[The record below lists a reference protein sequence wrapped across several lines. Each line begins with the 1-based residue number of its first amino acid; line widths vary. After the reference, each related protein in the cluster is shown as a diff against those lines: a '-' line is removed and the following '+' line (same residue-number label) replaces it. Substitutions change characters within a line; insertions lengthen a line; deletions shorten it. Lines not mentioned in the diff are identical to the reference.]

1 VTDPTPGIAPGGSR
15 FHALRA
21 LRHREFTRLF
31 VASTIGDLGYWISFV
46 ALQAHMAEITDGSG
60 AWLGVLFFANFIP
73 MLVFA
78 PYAGSLADRMDR
90 TRLMVLIRSA
100 IGVVALVMAGLIL
113 AGVGTPGATIVIA
126 FFLGTGYG
134 FLGPAQGAAVA
145 NTIPSTDLL
154 SAVSMSSAGSNF
166 CRVAGP
172 ALGAPVL
179 AIWGPGWSFVVYGA
193 SSLLVAAMLVGLRLR
208 SHLDPHTD
216 IGAWRRI
223 VEGLRHA
230 RERPPAV
237 AALVTMS
244 VFSVFGGAQIALYP
258 LFATEVHDRPTQDF
272 TAIVVASGV
281 GAVLGAMTTGL
292 RRTVPGLRAA
302 LGWLI
307 GFGVASV
314 VFGLARSWG
323 LALGAATLVGFCYF
337 SMTTV
342 LATLLQHLADDAKRG
357 RIMSLF
363 VMTWGGII
371 PIGAVCMGA
380 LADAVGAP
388 AVVVIASTVCVAYA
402 LATLA
407 WTGRAAVRTA
417 VQPSAQPSGQPSTE
431 PLR

>member
-1 VTDPTPGIAPGGSR
+1 MTASTSATTPAGSR

-31 VASTIGDLGYWISFV
+31 VSSTIGDLGYWISFV
-46 ALQAHMAEITDGSG
+46 ALQAHVVDVTDGSG
-60 AWLGVLFFANFIP
+60 AWLGILFFANFIP
-73 MLVFA
+73 MLIFA
-78 PYAGSLADRMDR
+78 PLAGSVADRMDR
-90 TRLMVLIRSA
+90 TRLMVIIRSA
-100 IGVVALVMAGLIL
+100 IGAVALAMAALIL
-113 AGVGTPGATIVIA
+113 TGTATPAATIVIA
-126 FFLGTGYG
+126 FLLGTGYG
-134 FLGPAQGAAVA
+134 FLGPAQSAAVA

-179 AIWGPGWSFVVYGA
+179 AIWGPGWSFVVYGL
-193 SSLLVAAMLVGLRLR
+193 SSVLVAALLVRLRLR
-208 SHLDPHTD
+208 SHLDPHADT
-216 IGAWRRI
+216 GAWRRI

-244 VFSVFGGAQIALYP
+244 VFSIFGGAQIALYP
-258 LFATEVHDRPTQDF
+258 LFATEVHGRPTQDF

-292 RRTVPGLRAA
+292 RRTVPGLRSSLA
-302 LGWLI
+302 WLI
-307 GFGVASV
+307 GFGVTSIA
-314 VFGLARSWG
+314 FGLAPSWG
-323 LALGAATLVGFCYF
+323 VALGAAALVGFCYF

-363 VMTWGGII
+363 VVAWGGLI
-371 PIGAVCMGA
+371 PVGAVGMGA
-380 LADAVGAP
+380 LADATGAPFVVVLGAGVCIVYALVTLALVGA
-388 AVVVIASTVCVAYA
+388 
-402 LATLA
+402 
-407 WTGRAAVRTA
+407 R
-417 VQPSAQPSGQPSTE
+417 SAQPSTA

>member
-1 VTDPTPGIAPGGSR
+1 MTGSTPGVAPGASR

-46 ALQAHMAEITDGSG
+46 ALQAHMADITDGSG
-60 AWLGVLFFANFIP
+60 AWLGILFFANFIP
-73 MLVFA
+73 MLIFA
-78 PYAGSLADRMDR
+78 PYAGSVADRMDR
-90 TRLMVLIRSA
+90 TRLMVLIRTA

-113 AGVGTPGATIVIA
+113 TGVGTPGATIVIA

-145 NTIPSTDLL
+145 NTIPGTDLL

-208 SHLDPHTD
+208 SHLDPDPDT
-216 IGAWRRI
+216 GPWRRI

-230 RERPPAV
+230 RDRPPAV

-258 LFATEVHDRPTQDF
+258 LFATEVHGRPTQDF

-281 GAVLGAMTTGL
+281 GAVLGAMSTGL
-292 RRTVPGLRAA
+292 RRTVPGLRSG

-314 VFGLARSWG
+314 GFGVARSWG
-323 LALGAATLVGFCYF
+323 LALVAAAFVGFCYF

-371 PIGAVCMGA
+371 PIGAIGMGA
-380 LADAVGAP
+380 LADAYGAP
-388 AVVVIASTVCVAYA
+388 AVVVLASAVCITYAVAM
-402 LATLA
+402 LA
-407 WTGRAAVRTA
+407 WFGRRVPRPAV
-417 VQPSAQPSGQPSTE
+417 QPSTE